1 VRGTFS
7 EGIVVAEDGVAG
19 VAEAWLS
26 FDEIFKLGGRG
37 SFVAALADP
46 GRTIGLES
54 EILGLS
60 AYPLYDRRQL
70 SAFSA

>member
-7 EGIVVAEDGVAG
+7 DGIVVAEDGVAG

-26 FDEIFKLGGRG
+26 FDEILKLGGGG

-54 EILGLS
+54 EILDLF
-60 AYPLYDRRQL
+60 AYPLCHRKHL